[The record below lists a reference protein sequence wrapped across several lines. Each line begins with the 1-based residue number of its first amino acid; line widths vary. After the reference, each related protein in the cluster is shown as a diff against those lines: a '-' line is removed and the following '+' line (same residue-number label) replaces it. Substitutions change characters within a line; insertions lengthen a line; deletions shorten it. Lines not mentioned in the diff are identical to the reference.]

1 MNSTFPGTNSTDI
14 ILCPLDNR
22 RSSKE
27 LWVKLFVVHL
37 TTIGAFCHI
46 LSVRREPI
54 ISWKLAFFILVPYSI
69 FAYHILFLATILFA
83 FGHLFV
89 DVILSKPSDEIKD
102 SLWRAPRWLF
112 GKVPD
117 EAEVGYEMLPST
129 EQVPVPTPE
138 RQSRWKKVGR
148 ILLACSFLAQCIGT
162 TVLYARRRSHHA
174 VTFADQ
180 RVFELGCTGIITA
193 LYWLADTIELPPFSK
208 PTLAASDATTTLDK
222 ALVILRDCQAK
233 PLLLADDDSPRL
245 LSFFKNGAI
254 CFIILLIQQKIR
266 LFHTVYAIL
275 TNAESSPDD
284 SFIDFFVFIIGFS
297 IGGVIAVFGCCGT
310 PRSKTSMRLGRK
322 RSKDDTRP
330 WWLFLCC
337 PIGLVVLWFPALVF
351 LGGIIVFIMGPID
364 WVNIADQISVLNSW
378 PTNTS
383 CPLLWSDPV
392 ANWIW
397 ALA

>member
-1 MNSTFPGTNSTDI
+1 MNSTFPSTHSTDI

-37 TTIGAFCHI
+37 TTIGTFCHI

-54 ISWKLAFFILVPYSI
+54 ISWKLVFFVLVPYSI
-69 FAYHILFLATILFA
+69 FAYHILFLATVLFA

-89 DVILSKPSDEIKD
+89 NIILSKPSDEMKD

-112 GKVPD
+112 GKIPD

-129 EQVPVPTPE
+129 EQAPTPTPE

-162 TVLYARRRSHHA
+162 AALYTRRRSHHA

-193 LYWLADTIELPPFSK
+193 LCWLADTMELPLFSK
-208 PTLAASDATTTLDK
+208 STLAASDATTALDR

-233 PLLLADDDSPRL
+233 PLLLPDDDSPRL

-266 LFHTVYAIL
+266 VFHTVYAIL

-322 RSKDDTRP
+322 RGKDDTRP

-337 PIGLVVLWFPALVF
+337 PIGLVVLWFPALVL

-364 WVNIADQISVLNSW
+364 WVNIADQISVLDAW
-378 PTNTS
+378 PTNTL

>member
-1 MNSTFPGTNSTDI
+1 MNSTFPGANSTDAL
-14 ILCPLDNR
+14 LCPFDNR

-37 TTIGAFCHI
+37 TTIGAFCHV

-69 FAYHILFLATILFA
+69 FAYHVLFLVAVLVA
-83 FGHLFV
+83 FGYLFV
-89 DVILSKPSDEIKD
+89 NTLLNKPSEETKD

-117 EAEVGYEMLPST
+117 ESEVGYQMLPST
-129 EQVPVPTPE
+129 EQAPPQAHE

-148 ILLACSFLAQCIGT
+148 ILLACPFLAQCIGT
-162 TVLYARRRSHHA
+162 AVLYARRQSHHA

-208 PTLAASDATTTLDK
+208 SAPTASDATTALDK
-222 ALVILRDCQAK
+222 TMVMLRDCQAK
-233 PLLLADDDSPRL
+233 PLLLTDDELPRL
-245 LSFFKNGAI
+245 MSFLKNGAI
-254 CFIILLIQQKIR
+254 CFIILLIQQKLR
-266 LFHTVYAIL
+266 LFQTVYAIF
-275 TNAESSPDD
+275 TNAESTPDD
-284 SFIDFFVFIIGFS
+284 SFIDFFLVIIGISF
-297 IGGVIAVFGCCGT
+297 GGLLSVLGCCGT

-322 RSKDDTRP
+322 RNKDDTRP
-330 WWLFLCC
+330 WWMFFLC
-337 PIGLVVLWFPALVF
+337 PVGLLVLWFPALVIF
-351 LGGIIVFIMGPID
+351 GGFIVFIFGPID
-364 WVNIADQISVLNSW
+364 WVNIADQISVLDAW

-383 CPLLWSDPV
+383 CPLLWSDPA